1 MSAWTEARDRQMIA
15 DGWVKRPDG
24 YWEQPKV
31 KLGPNYGEPVTKG
44 LVGSVDLALPGADK
58 TVKRIRQSSKPLMN
72 KLEAEWFN
80 ICVGAYP
87 EGTKFVPQ
95 GIRFKLGNGIWYKPD
110 LLVFGEKVYAYE
122 VKGPF
127 AHRGGFENL
136 KVAAYQYPWIRWSLV
151 WKDKKLHQWQEQEI
165 LP

>member
-1 MSAWTEARDRQMIA
+1 MKLTAEQLREKGFVEMPSGNWIKSQ
-15 DGWVKRPDG
+15 DGEHCLVPPSCVD
-24 YWEQPKV
+24 PPL
-31 KLGPNYGEPVTKG
+31 KLP
-44 LVGSVDLALPGADK
+44 
-58 TVKRIRQSSKPLMN
+58 KRIRQSSKPLMN
-72 KLEAEWFN
+72 KLELEWFE

-95 GIRFKLGNGIWYKPD
+95 GVRFKLGNGIWYKPD
-110 LLVFGEKVYAYE
+110 LVVFGDKVRAYE

-151 WKDKKLHQWQEQEI
+151 WKDKQLHQWQEQEI